1 MAEFE
6 QRIDID
12 ASVETVW
19 AIVNDSR
26 HWPEWFPDMDEVQD
40 IGTAEAG
47 ETFTWERDGKRA
59 TGKVVRAEDQS
70 RMQLVTSADGR
81 RQTHTFALRS
91 RGGVLGVGGQ
101 RARLDYTLEYEA
113 RGGMIGEFIARGN
126 PMDMIRVRNMLKQIK
141 DLAEEMPQQ

>member
-12 ASVETVW
+12 APVATVW

-26 HWPEWFPDMDEVQD
+26 QWPAWFPEMDEVQD
-40 IGTAEAG
+40 IGSAEVG

-70 RMQLVTSADGR
+70 RMQLVTEADGH

-91 RGGVLGVGGQ
+91 RGGVFGVGG
-101 RARLDYTLEYEA
+101 RGARLDYTLEYEA
-113 RGGMIGEFIARGN
+113 RGGFIGEFIARGN
-126 PMDMIRVRNMLKQIK
+126 PVDMLRVRNMLKQIK
-141 DLAEEMPQQ
+141 ALAEDLPQQ